1 MMGGAVYKY
10 RCNQGVEM
18 EGSNTLVCDGE
29 KWNGTL
35 PDCNVGPSEPELEL
49 IVSGTTVTKVKAGD
63 LVLVTCQA
71 KGGHPVPDIDITL
84 DGASSGSKNFKK
96 TVTFTA
102 SEEDNGKKILCNAV
116 NKVGTSAAS
125 TIINVHTPPKK
136 AAISGPQNIHH
147 DDDFTYECSV
157 EGGNPAPEITWTVT
171 DHLGHT
177 KEVKGE
183 MMGPGLSR
191 MQLRA
196 GTEEKMMN
204 INCLGENSQGT
215 VTHTMVVNTHYLPK
229 SVEISG
235 PTTATPGEY
244 AHFTC
249 LTTESFPV
257 PALKWKV
264 EKSGDGH
271 EVIDIDGDV
280 STEASEDGGVVA
292 FAKIDILIEEGITH
306 ASVQCSAL
314 LEGFGKE
321 SSKQHEIDVIAIEKP
336 IQTLEY
342 KENED
347 SSIETQYSDI
357 SEETYVSSEDQKEEP
372 AVVKLMTLEKRPEF
386 EGQERSKLLWIPLK
400 PVKDIEDYQHAFA
413 SNNDEMI
420 EDTDNE
426 EEFFRASDIPEAPML
441 KQEKGTKAAVVNSPV
456 PISMVYSSSSR
467 ISIQSMWFTVALTLL
482 MLSR

>member
-1 MMGGAVYKY
+1 M
-10 RCNQGVEM
+10 
-18 EGSNTLVCDGE
+18 SF
-29 KWNGTL
+29 
-35 PDCNVGPSEPELEL
+35 
-49 IVSGTTVTKVKAGD
+49 
-63 LVLVTCQA
+63 
-71 KGGHPVPDIDITL
+71 L
-84 DGASSGSKNFKK
+84 D
-96 TVTFTA
+96 
-102 SEEDNGKKILCNAV
+102 
-116 NKVGTSAAS
+116 
-125 TIINVHTPPKK
+125 
-136 AAISGPQNIHH
+136 
-147 DDDFTYECSV
+147 
-157 EGGNPAPEITWTVT
+157 
-171 DHLGHT
+171 
-177 KEVKGE
+177 
-183 MMGPGLSR
+183 
-191 MQLRA
+191 
-196 GTEEKMMN
+196 
-204 INCLGENSQGT
+204 
-215 VTHTMVVNTHYLPK
+215 LPK

-280 STEASEDGGVVA
+280 STEASEDGGVVT

-347 SSIETQYSDI
+347 SSIETLYSDI
-357 SEETYVSSEDQKEEP
+357 SEETDVSYEDQKEEP

-400 PVKDIEDYQHAFA
+400 PVEDIEDYQHAFA

-441 KQEKGTKAAVVNSPV
+441 KQEKGAKTAVVNSPV